1 MPSAASATGDAGS
14 GEVQVPVSP
23 GELIDKI
30 GILEIKAARFRD
42 AGKRR
47 NVARDLARLAAVR
60 DAGLAASAA
69 LAALAAELK
78 TVNERL
84 WEIEDALRGHEARGD
99 FGAAFVTL
107 ARAVY
112 QNNDRRSALKR
123 RIDELLG
130 AAIVEEKE
138 YTAY

>member
-1 MPSAASATGDAGS
+1 MAGS
-14 GEVQVPVSP
+14 HSGSGGVMVPVSP

-30 GILEIKAARFRD
+30 TILEIKAARFRD

-78 TVNERL
+78 AVNERL

-99 FGAAFVTL
+99 FGPAFVAL

>member
-1 MPSAASATGDAGS
+1 MAGS
-14 GEVQVPVSP
+14 QSGTEGVMVPVSP

-30 GILEIKAARFRD
+30 TILEIKAARFRD

-60 DAGLAASAA
+60 DAGLATSASAAA

-78 TVNERL
+78 AVNERL
-84 WEIEDALRGHEARGD
+84 WEIEDGLRQHEARGD

-112 QNNDRRSALKR
+112 QNNDRRGALKR
-123 RIDELLG
+123 RIDQLLG

-138 YTAY
+138 YAAY

>member
-1 MPSAASATGDAGS
+1 MAGS
-14 GEVQVPVSP
+14 QSGSPAVMVPVSP

-30 GILEIKAARFRD
+30 TILEIKAARFRD

-60 DAGLAASAA
+60 DASLAASAA
-69 LAALAAELK
+69 LAPLAAELK
-78 TVNERL
+78 AVNEHL
-84 WEIEDALRGHEARGD
+84 WEVEDALRQHEARGD

-112 QNNDRRSALKR
+112 QNNDRRGALKR
-123 RIDELLG
+123 RIDALLG

-138 YTAY
+138 YPAY

>member
-1 MPSAASATGDAGS
+1 MAGS
-14 GEVQVPVSP
+14 HSGSPAVMVPVSP

-30 GILEIKAARFRD
+30 TILEIKAARFRD

-60 DAGLAASAA
+60 DASLAASAA
-69 LAALAAELK
+69 LAPLAAELK
-78 TVNERL
+78 AVNEHL
-84 WEIEDALRGHEARGD
+84 WEIEDALRQHEARGD
-99 FGAAFVTL
+99 FGAEFVTL

-112 QNNDRRSALKR
+112 RNNDRRGALKR
-123 RIDELLG
+123 RIDQLLG

-138 YTAY
+138 YAAY

>member
-1 MPSAASATGDAGS
+1 MAGS
-14 GEVQVPVSP
+14 HSGTEGVMVPVSP

-30 GILEIKAARFRD
+30 TILEIKAARFRD

-60 DAGLAASAA
+60 DASLAASAA

-78 TVNERL
+78 AVNERL
-84 WEIEDALRGHEARGD
+84 WEVEDGLRQHEARGD
-99 FGAAFVTL
+99 FGAEFVTL

-138 YTAY
+138 YAAY

>member
-1 MPSAASATGDAGS
+1 MPSAASASRDAGS
-14 GEVQVPVSP
+14 GEVLVPVSP

-42 AGKRR
+42 ADKRR

-60 DAGLAASAA
+60 DAGLTASAA

-78 TVNERL
+78 AVNERL
-84 WEIEDALRGHEARGD
+84 WEIEDGLRGHEARGD
-99 FGAAFVTL
+99 FGAGFVTL

-123 RIDELLG
+123 RIDQLLG

-138 YTAY
+138 YAAY

>member
-1 MPSAASATGDAGS
+1 MAGS
-14 GEVQVPVSP
+14 HSGSGGIHVPVSP

-30 GILEIKAARFRD
+30 TILEIKAARFRD

-60 DAGLAASAA
+60 DAGLTASAA
-69 LAALAAELK
+69 LAALAGELK
-78 TVNERL
+78 AVNERL
-84 WEIEDALRGHEARGD
+84 WEVEDGLRRHEARAD
-99 FGAAFVTL
+99 FGAEFVTL

-112 QNNDRRSALKR
+112 RNNDRRSALKR
-123 RIDELLG
+123 RIDQLLG

-138 YTAY
+138 YAAY

>member
-1 MPSAASATGDAGS
+1 MAGS
-14 GEVQVPVSP
+14 HSGSGAVTVAVSP
-23 GELIDKI
+23 GELIDRI
-30 GILEIKAARFRD
+30 GILEIKVARFRD
-42 AGKRR
+42 ADKRR
-47 NVARDLARLAAVR
+47 NVTRDLARLAAVR
-60 DAGLAASAA
+60 DAGLTASAA

-78 TVNERL
+78 AVNERL

-123 RIDELLG
+123 RIDQLLG

>member
-1 MPSAASATGDAGS
+1 M
-14 GEVQVPVSP
+14 
-23 GELIDKI
+23 
-30 GILEIKAARFRD
+30 
-42 AGKRR
+42 
-47 NVARDLARLAAVR
+47 R
-60 DAGLAASAA
+60 DAGLATSASAAA

-78 TVNERL
+78 AVNEGL
-84 WEIEDALRGHEARGD
+84 WEVEDALRQHEARGD

-138 YTAY
+138 YTTY

>member
-1 MPSAASATGDAGS
+1 MAGS
-14 GEVQVPVSP
+14 HSGSGGIHVPVSP

-30 GILEIKAARFRD
+30 TILEIKAARFRD

-60 DAGLAASAA
+60 DAGLATSASAAA

-78 TVNERL
+78 AVNERL
-84 WEIEDALRGHEARGD
+84 WEVEDGLRRHEARAD
-99 FGAAFVTL
+99 FGAEFVTL

-112 QNNDRRSALKR
+112 RNNDRRSALKR
-123 RIDELLG
+123 RIDQLLG

-138 YTAY
+138 YAAY

>member
-1 MPSAASATGDAGS
+1 MPSAASATGEAGS
-14 GEVQVPVSP
+14 GAVMVPVSP
-23 GELIDKI
+23 GELIDRI
-30 GILEIKAARFRD
+30 GILEIKVARFRD
-42 AGKRR
+42 ADKRR
-47 NVARDLARLAAVR
+47 NVTRDLARLNAVR
-60 DAGLAASAA
+60 DAGLTASAA

-78 TVNERL
+78 AVNERL

-112 QNNDRRSALKR
+112 QNNDQRSALKR
-123 RIDELLG
+123 RIDQLLG
-130 AAIVEEKE
+130 AKIVEEKE